1 MPTISQALRLALFLP
16 LAFSLTT
23 TLTACQTTA
32 SGTARDLPPRAEFM
46 RPVKIPVLPRDPRA
60 ALRLTDSALFEANRR
75 LSESAGW
82 YEGVRPSYA
91 VGTR

>member
-1 MPTISQALRLALFLP
+1 
-16 LAFSLTT
+16 
-23 TLTACQTTA
+23 
-32 SGTARDLPPRAEFM
+32 M

-82 YEGVRPSYA
+82 YEGVRHSYA
-91 VGTR
+91 VGAR